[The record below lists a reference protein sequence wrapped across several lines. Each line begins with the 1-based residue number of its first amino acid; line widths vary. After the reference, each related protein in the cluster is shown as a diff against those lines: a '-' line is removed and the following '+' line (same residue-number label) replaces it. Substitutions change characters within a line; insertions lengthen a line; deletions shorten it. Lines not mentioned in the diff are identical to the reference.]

1 MLFVD
6 VDIVFLKNPLS
17 ELLLQL
23 ETSVNTGFFL
33 VLPTEASVSLFDVNN
48 WRAEER
54 GLQRIHDQ
62 QYINQKLNSP
72 ARGSFSYLTLTLAQ
86 FPAGN
91 YWFSGKA
98 DRVPTIVH

>member
-1 MLFVD
+1 
-6 VDIVFLKNPLS
+6 
-17 ELLLQL
+17 
-23 ETSVNTGFFL
+23 
-33 VLPTEASVSLFDVNN
+33 VLPMEASVSLFDVNN

-72 ARGSFSYLTLTLAQ
+72 AQGSFSYLTLTLAQ
-86 FPAGN
+86 FPTGN

-98 DRVPTIVH
+98 DRVPTIVHYNYLKGVETKMKRMQSYRHWFID